1 MRYMKLSAV
10 VLLFA
15 IGATGVVHGQEA
27 KKEDTAQVKAKIPRG
42 AKVFVAPMNGFET
55 PFKKALKDK
64 KVPVEAV
71 EKREDA
77 AYEITGTAESKKAGA
92 AKKIIMGSWHSD
104 EEASIQVADLKT
116 GEVVFA
122 YAVHKQ
128 DSAHGQ
134 RSTAEAC
141 AKHLKDEGVEAK

>member
-1 MRYMKLSAV
+1 MRTLKVFAA

-15 IGATGVVHGQEA
+15 AGAIGTVQAQDSKNDQA
-27 KKEDTAQVKAKIPRG
+27 AQVKVKIPKG
-42 AKVFVAPMNGFET
+42 AKVFLAPMNGFEG
-55 PFKKALKDK
+55 PLRKAIADK
-64 KVPVEAV
+64 KVPIEIV

-77 AYEITGTAESKKAGA
+77 AYEITGSAESKKAST
-92 AKKIIMGSWHSD
+92 AKKLILGSFHSD
-104 EEASIQVADLKT
+104 EEASIKVADLNS
-116 GEVVFA
+116 GEVLFA

-141 AKHLKDEGVEAK
+141 AKHLKDEGVETK